1 MFGIYWM
8 HWWSSVRW
16 WHLDLRKN
24 TKKKK
29 KGYFVDNCRE
39 NGAGKNLNTIK
50 SLRVLRVLRPLKTIN
65 RVPKLKAV
73 FDCVIT
79 SLSNVLTIL

>member
-1 MFGIYWM
+1 MEFTGCDRRDLCTLCFWFY
-8 HWWSSVRW
+8 VRNRA
-16 WHLDLRKN
+16 HSCLVIKFCFLS
-24 TKKKK
+24 
-29 KGYFVDNCRE
+29 
-39 NGAGKNLNTIK
+39 GAGKNLSTIK
-50 SLRVLRVLRPLKTIN
+50 SFRVLRVLRPLKTIN